1 MQTSKALD
9 RHKTKVGKQ
18 RKEADRMLREALRYD
33 EWNPSMSDKVAMWDA
48 LMQAARDF
56 YGKEIPL

>member
-18 RKEADRMLREALRYD
+18 RKAADQMLREALRYD
-33 EWNPSMSDKVAMWDA
+33 GFSLSRDDKVSMWDV
-48 LMQAARDF
+48 LMIAAREL
-56 YGKEIPL
+56 YGKG